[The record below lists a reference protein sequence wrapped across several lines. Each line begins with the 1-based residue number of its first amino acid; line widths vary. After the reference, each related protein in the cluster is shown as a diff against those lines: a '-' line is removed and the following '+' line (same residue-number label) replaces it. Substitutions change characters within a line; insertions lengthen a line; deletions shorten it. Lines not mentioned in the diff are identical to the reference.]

1 MSYNLKKAKE
11 KDDKSVRVGAGV
23 VIVKDNCILLGKRKG
38 GVGDGEYGLP
48 GGSLELGES
57 LEECAIREVK
67 EETNLILN
75 SVKKI
80 CTETDNKNYLY
91 VYYVSYI
98 DDDSE
103 LENLEPDKSE
113 NWKWYSVDDLPNPL
127 FGEIDEVIKG
137 I

>member
-11 KDDKSVRVGAGV
+11 KDNKSVRVGAGV

-80 CTETDNKNYLY
+80 CTETDNENYLY
-91 VYYVSYI
+91 VYYVSYV

-113 NWKWYSVDDLPNPL
+113 NWKWYPVDDLPNPL